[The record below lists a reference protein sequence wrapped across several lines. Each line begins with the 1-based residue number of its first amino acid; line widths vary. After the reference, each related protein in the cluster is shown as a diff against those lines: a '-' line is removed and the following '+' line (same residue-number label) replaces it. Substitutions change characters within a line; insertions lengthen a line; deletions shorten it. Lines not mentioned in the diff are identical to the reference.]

1 MKQILIFIIIGF
13 FILNAFNGAAISFKE
28 DITDQTQVT
37 ILNRNNPE
45 PLRDEVDQIQTKYD
59 VPMGLG
65 WWYGYNVVSVAQTFI
80 PRKNI
85 MTRVFLYVARY
96 GTPNTFEFA
105 IREELEGVN
114 LATVNK
120 APSQIPGYSDPP
132 QWIEF
137 DFTDVPIDYGEQY
150 YFVCTSQPKTNTFY
164 IVWLGFETPYT
175 DGTSFAIIDGGWVE
189 DPNADFSFK
198 TYGEGD
204 SPNKPSTPMGPVNG
218 AVGTSYTYSSFTSDP
233 DGDDIYYLFDWG
245 DGTDSGWIGPYNT
258 GDTGSTSH
266 KWTSRGTY
274 KIKVKAKDT
283 YNAESV
289 WSDPLSVTIP
299 RNKEINNRL
308 FSRIIGQFP
317 LLQKLIRQ

>member
-1 MKQILIFIIIGF
+1 MKQLLIFTIIGF
-13 FILNAFNGAAISFKE
+13 FILSAFNGAAISFKE

-37 ILNRNNPE
+37 ILNSNDPE

-65 WWYGYNVVSVAQTFI
+65 WWYGYNVVSVAQTFT

-137 DFTDVPIDYGEQY
+137 DFTDIPIDFGKKY

-164 IVWLGFETPYT
+164 IVWLGFETPYD

-189 DPNADFSFK
+189 DPNADFAFK
-198 TYGEGD
+198 TYGQGNRPD
-204 SPNKPSTPMGPVNG
+204 IPTINGP
-218 AVGTSYTYSSFTSDP
+218 TSGKVHTTYSYSFIVNDP
-233 DGDDIYYLFDWG
+233 DGDDVSYYVKWG
-245 DGTDSGWIGPYNT
+245 DGDIV
-258 GDTGSTSH
+258 D
-266 KWTSRGTY
+266 WTSYQASGPPGYSDSHSWTMGTY
-274 KIKVKAKDT
+274 VIMAKAKDT
-283 YNAESV
+283 YGAESD
-289 WSDPLSVTIP
+289 WRTLTVTIP
-299 RNKEINNRL
+299 RNKVTNKPI
-308 FSRIIGQFP
+308 FQF
-317 LLQKLIRQ
+317 LQDHLNIF